1 MKLEAIKNFQ
11 NKIWNF
17 YHKNKRPFSW
27 REEITPYKIVVSE
40 IMLQQTQTSRVI
52 DKFANW
58 TSQFPSWKELA
69 QASELQVLQ
78 AWQGLGYNRRGLA
91 IHKIAQIITQKYDS
105 ELPKD
110 PKVLES
116 FPQIGPNT
124 AASICAFAFNLPVT
138 FIETNI
144 RTVFTHEFF
153 PGQAEVCDKE
163 LLQLIKKTV
172 DQTNS
177 REWYYALMDY
187 GNHLKKSLKNI
198 NSASKH
204 YAKQSKFKGSKR
216 EIRGFIIK
224 QLTQQNH
231 ISLLAITDSIK
242 KELGH
247 NKHDALPIIETM
259 NKEKIIKLKDDI
271 LFI

>member
-1 MKLEAIKNFQ
+1 MKLEAIQSFQ
-11 NKIWNF
+11 TKIWDF
-17 YHKNKRPFSW
+17 YYKNKRSFSW

-58 TSQFPSWKELA
+58 MVTFPSWEKLA
-69 QASELQVLQ
+69 QSSEFQVLQ

-91 IHKIAQIITQKYDS
+91 LHKIAQIVVHEYESKVPNDS
-105 ELPKD
+105 KI
-110 PKVLES
+110 LET

-138 FIETNI
+138 FIETNV

-153 PGQAEVCDKE
+153 PGKE
-163 LLQLIKKTV
+163 NVHDRDLLLLIEKTV
-172 DQTNS
+172 DQANP

-198 NSASKH
+198 NSSSKH
-204 YAKQSKFKGSKR
+204 YSKQTKFKGSKR
-216 EIRGFIIK
+216 EIRGFIVK
-224 QLTQQNH
+224 QLTQQNYTPLTV
-231 ISLLAITDSIK
+231 INIK
-242 KELGH
+242 IKEQIPY
-247 NKHDALPIIETM
+247 NNNDPMPIIETM
-259 NKEKIIKLKDDI
+259 KKEKIIKVKDNI